1 MLVWVSLYEFD
12 KFKFKTWKTIEPGKL
27 HVGVSE
33 SFWIWRIQN
42 QYLKK
47 VNLWISQQ
55 FILWPNNHIMHL
67 FHESLHIFINTWKK
81 STCEYLSNSYYDQI
95 IISTTTNA
103 PAVMSTSTPM
113 FWQRNCPMLTLWYAS
128 RHLLGLVTLRKSWI
142 MHLFHESLHI
152 FINCHQ
158 IGQVSLKLSYY
169 I

>member
-1 MLVWVSLYEFD
+1 M
-12 KFKFKTWKTIEPGKL
+12 
-27 HVGVSE
+27 
-33 SFWIWRIQN
+33 
-42 QYLKK
+42 KK

-55 FILWPNNHIMHL
+55 FIFWPNNHIMHL

-128 RHLLGLVTLRKSWI
+128 RHYLGLVALRKSWTPCLNI
-142 MHLFHESLHI
+142 VSILYCIDLIIHCNRYTEY
-152 FINCHQ
+152 CHS
-158 IGQVSLKLSYY
+158 VNKYPLLPSVKPTKKT
-169 I
+169 